1 MMSQYF
7 PNNPRIFKTG
17 NVLTANKKN
26 IAIKMNNIHV
36 NAKLKQQPKT

>member
-1 MMSQYF
+1 MMSQHF

-17 NVLTANKKN
+17 NVSTVNKK
-26 IAIKMNNIHV
+26 IAIRMTNV